1 MALPININDL
11 VNGQSI
17 EWERLE
23 FKQGWNPEE
32 IVHTICAF
40 ANDINNW
47 GGGYIIV
54 GIAEKDGRPILPPV
68 GLAPE
73 SLDRIQGAVLTLAYQ
88 LLPNYFPLIQPYV
101 LQGQHILVLWCPA
114 GDNRPYTAP
123 ISQGKGALR
132 QAYIRFGSRSIIAK
146 EDNLRRLQ
154 ELTARIPFDDR
165 INGKATIDDLDLG
178 LIQAFLQEVK
188 SDLYEESKQIPF
200 ADLCLNMK
208 IVNGPKE
215 ALRPLNVGLLFFSR
229 NPEKFLERSWIE
241 LVIHKDKTGK
251 NFSEKYFKGPIHHQL
266 RAVLDYFKN
275 NVIEEAVEK
284 VAHKAEA
291 NRHFNF
297 PYEAIEEALSN
308 AVYHKS
314 YEMDKPIEVQIW
326 PDRIE
331 ILSFPGPVPPVDAQ
345 ILKQNKRIVA
355 RDYRNRRIGD
365 LLKELHLTEGRGTGF
380 PTIRNAMRGNNSP
393 EPVFETD
400 EQSTYFLSV
409 LQAKEQIIKVDKKDI
424 LFTNLEE
431 LSRYLKNRNDLATNL
446 ATNLANP
453 NEIKENVNFESIT
466 NGATNLANDQA
477 TVGAEPNKIKK
488 NSDLKDFTVGASVGA
503 GNLAIEIIESSLN
516 DKVLAILNFLPEA
529 KRRVEILE
537 HIGLTNQ
544 SFNREKYLDPLVKL
558 GWIELTIPDKPTHK
572 DQKYKRTIQG
582 EILHKLITR

>member
-1 MALPININDL
+1 MALPINITDL
-11 VNGQSI
+11 VNGQAI

-32 IVHTICAF
+32 IVHTMCAF

-54 GIAEKDGRPILPPV
+54 GIAENDGRPILPPA
-68 GLAPE
+68 GLSPE

-123 ISQGKGALR
+123 ITQGKGALR
-132 QAYIRFGSRSIIAK
+132 YPYIRYGSRSIVAK
-146 EDNLRRLQ
+146 DDNLRRLQ

-251 NFSEKYFKGPIHHQL
+251 NFSEKYFKGPLHHQL

-275 NVIEEAVEK
+275 NVIEEVVEK

-314 YEMDKPIEVQIW
+314 YEMDKPIEVQLW

-345 ILKQNKRIVA
+345 ILKQNKRIAA

-380 PTIRNAMRGNNSP
+380 PTIRNAMKENNSP

-409 LQAKEQIIKVDKKDI
+409 LQAKEQIITAVENVP
-424 LFTNLEE
+424 FNNLEE
-431 LSRYLKNRNDLATNL
+431 LSHFLNRLSDQVNDQDKTSDSKESEVLKNPLSRL
-446 ATNLANP
+446 
-453 NEIKENVNFESIT
+453 
-466 NGATNLANDQA
+466 NDQA
-477 TVGAEPNKIKK
+477 
-488 NSDLKDFTVGASVGA
+488 SDQAVQ
-503 GNLAIEIIESSLN
+503 IIESQLN
-516 DKVLAILNFLPEA
+516 DKVLAILNVLEEP
-529 KRRVEILE
+529 KKRVEILE
-537 HIGLTNQ
+537 HIGLRNH
-544 SFNREKYLDPLVKL
+544 SDNREKYLDPLVKL
-558 GWIELTIPDKPTHK
+558 GWIEMTIPEKPTHK

-582 EILHKLITR
+582 EILYNLIN

>member
-54 GIAEKDGRPILPPV
+54 GIAENQGRPILPPA
-68 GLAPE
+68 GLTPE
-73 SLDRIQGAVLTLAYQ
+73 SLDRIQGKVLTLAYQ

-123 ISQGKGALR
+123 ITQGKGALR
-132 QAYIRFGSRSIIAK
+132 QPYIRYGSRSIIAK
-146 EDNLRRLQ
+146 DDNLRRLQ

-208 IVNGPKE
+208 IASGPKE

-229 NPEKFLERSWIE
+229 DPEKFLERSWIE
-241 LVIHKDKTGK
+241 LIIHKDTTGK
-251 NFSEKYFKGPIHHQL
+251 NFTEKYFKGPIHMQL
-266 RAVLDYFKN
+266 RAILDYFKN
-275 NVIEEAVEK
+275 NVIEEVVEK

-297 PYEAIEEALSN
+297 PYIAIEEALSN

-314 YEMDKPIEVQIW
+314 YEMNKPIEVQIW
-326 PDRIE
+326 PNRIE
-331 ILSFPGPVPPVDAQ
+331 MLSFPGPVPPVDAQ

-380 PTIRNAMRGNNSP
+380 PTIRNAMKENNSP
-393 EPVFETD
+393 EPIFETD
-400 EQSTYFLSV
+400 DQSTYFLTLLLANEERNSFKNSV
-409 LQAKEQIIKVDKKDI
+409 PFA
-424 LFTNLEE
+424 NLEE
-431 LSRYLKNRNDLATNL
+431 LSSFLNELSNQATNQ
-446 ATNLANP
+446 AST
-453 NEIKENVNFESIT
+453 NEIKENVIFKNIT
-466 NGATNLANDQA
+466 NQATNQANDQA
-477 TVGAEPNKIKK
+477 NVVVNAK
-488 NSDLKDFTVGASVGA
+488 A
-503 GNLAIEIIESSLN
+503 GKLAIEIIENNLN
-516 DKVLAILNFLPEA
+516 GKVLAILNFLTEA

-558 GWIELTIPDKPTHK
+558 GWIELTIPEKPTHQN
-572 DQKYKRTIQG
+572 QKYKLTKEG
-582 EILHKLITR
+582 GILYKLITQ

>member
-11 VNGQSI
+11 VNGQAI

-23 FKQGWNPEE
+23 FKKGWNPEE
-32 IVHTICAF
+32 IVHTLCAF

-54 GIAEKDGRPILPPV
+54 GIAENDGRPILPPA
-68 GLAPE
+68 GLIPE
-73 SLDRIQGAVLTLAYQ
+73 SLDKIQGEVLTLAYQ
-88 LLPNYFPLIQPYV
+88 LLPNYFPLLQPYV

-123 ISQGKGALR
+123 ITQGKGAQR
-132 QAYIRFGSRSIIAK
+132 QPYIRYGSRSIIAK
-146 EDNLRRLQ
+146 DDNLRRLQ

-251 NFSEKYFKGPIHHQL
+251 NFAEKYFKGPIHHQL

-380 PTIRNAMRGNNSP
+380 PTIRNAMRENNSP

-409 LQAKEQIIKVDKKDI
+409 LQAKEQIIDTIEAVP
-424 LFTNLEE
+424 FTNLEE
-431 LSRYLKNRNDLATNL
+431 LSYFLNILSNQ
-446 ATNLANP
+446 
-453 NEIKENVNFESIT
+453 
-466 NGATNLANDQA
+466 ANDQA
-477 TVGAEPNKIKK
+477 NDQAKSIDNKGLEIL
-488 NSDLKDFTVGASVGA
+488 NAWSDQANDQASDQA
-503 GNLAIEIIESSLN
+503 GNLAVQIIESDLN
-516 DKVLAILNFLPEA
+516 DKVLSILKVLEEP
-529 KRRVEILE
+529 KKRVEILE
-537 HIGLTNQ
+537 HIGLRNH
-544 SFNREKYLDPLVKL
+544 SDNREKYLDPLVNL
-558 GWIELTIPDKPTHK
+558 GWIKMTIPDKPTHK

>member
-40 ANDINNW
+40 ANDTNNW

-54 GIAEKDGRPILPPV
+54 GIAENEGRPILPPA
-68 GLAPE
+68 GLTPE
-73 SLDRIQGAVLTLAYQ
+73 SLDKIQGEVLTLAYQ

-123 ISQGKGALR
+123 ITQGKGALR
-132 QAYIRFGSRSIIAK
+132 QPYIRYGSRSIIAK
-146 EDNLRRLQ
+146 DDNLRRLQ

-229 NPEKFLERSWIE
+229 NPEKFLDRSWIE
-241 LVIHKDKTGK
+241 LVVHKDKTGK
-251 NFSEKYFKGPIHHQL
+251 NFSEKYFKGPIHYQL

-275 NVIEEAVEK
+275 NIIEEAVEK

-297 PYEAIEEALSN
+297 PYEAIEETLSN

-380 PTIRNAMRGNNSP
+380 PTIRNAMKENNSP

-409 LQAKEQIIKVDKKDI
+409 LQAKEQIIDTIEAVT
-424 LFTNLEE
+424 FTNLEE
-431 LSRYLKNRNDLATNL
+431 LSYFLNTLSNL
-446 ATNLANP
+446 ASDQGKP
-453 NEIKENVNFESIT
+453 NDNKGLEILNTWS
-466 NGATNLANDQA
+466 DQ
-477 TVGAEPNKIKK
+477 
-488 NSDLKDFTVGASVGA
+488 A
-503 GNLAIEIIESSLN
+503 GNLASNLAVKIIESNLN
-516 DKVLAILNFLPEA
+516 DKVLAIITLLNEP
-529 KRRVEILE
+529 KKKVEILE
-537 HIGLTNQ
+537 KIDLSNQ
-544 SFNREKYLDPLVKL
+544 AKNRERYLDPLVNL
-558 GWIELTIPDKPTHK
+558 GWIEMTIPDKPTHK

-582 EILHKLITR
+582 EILHNLIFSKKL

>member
-32 IVHTICAF
+32 IVHTMCAF
-40 ANDINNW
+40 ANDSNNW

-54 GIAEKDGRPILPPV
+54 GIAENDGKPVLPPV
-68 GLAPE
+68 GLVPE
-73 SLDRIQGAVLTLAYQ
+73 SLDRIQGEVLSLAYQ
-88 LLPNYFPLIQPYV
+88 LLPNYFPLMQPYV

-123 ISQGKGALR
+123 ITQGKGAQR
-132 QAYIRFGSRSIIAK
+132 APYIRYGSRSIIAK

-215 ALRPLNVGLLFFSR
+215 ALRPLNVGVLFFSR
-229 NPEKFLERSWIE
+229 NPEKFLDRSWIE
-241 LVIHKDKTGK
+241 LVVHKDKTGK
-251 NFSEKYFKGPIHHQL
+251 NFTEKYFKGPIHHQL
-266 RAVLDYFKN
+266 RAILDYFKN
-275 NVIEEAVEK
+275 NVIEEVVEK
-284 VAHKAEA
+284 LAYKAEA
-291 NRHFNF
+291 NRYFNY

-314 YEMDKPIEVQIW
+314 YEMEKPIEVQIW

-345 ILKQNKRIVA
+345 ILKQNQRIVA

-365 LLKELHLTEGRGTGF
+365 LLKELRLTEGRGTGF
-380 PTIRNAMRGNNSP
+380 PTIRNAMAENNSS

-400 EQSTYFLSV
+400 EQSTYFLS
-409 LQAKEQIIKVDKKDI
+409 LLLAKEQKNSSIEKVP
-424 LFTNLEE
+424 FTNLEE
-431 LSRYLKNRNDLATNL
+431 LSHFLNTLSDQ
-446 ATNLANP
+446 
-453 NEIKENVNFESIT
+453 
-466 NGATNLANDQA
+466 ANDQA
-477 TVGAEPNKIKK
+477 EPNKNKALEILS
-488 NSDLKDFTVGASVGA
+488 NWNNHASDQASDQAVQ
-503 GNLAIEIIESSLN
+503 IIESNLN
-516 DKVLAILNFLPEA
+516 DKIISILSILNQPK
-529 KRRVEILE
+529 KRAEILE
-537 HIGLTNQ
+537 NLGLTNH
-544 SFNREKYLDPLVKL
+544 SRNRERYLDPLVNL
-558 GWIELTIPDKPTHK
+558 GWVEMTIPEKPTHQ
-572 DQKYKRTIQG
+572 DQKYKLTIQG
-582 EILHKLITR
+582 EILYNLIYGMK

>member
-1 MALPININDL
+1 MALPINITDL
-11 VNGQSI
+11 VNGQAI

-32 IVHTICAF
+32 IVHTMCAF
-40 ANDINNW
+40 ANDSNNW

-54 GIAEKDGRPILPPV
+54 GIAENEGRPILPPA
-68 GLAPE
+68 GLTPE
-73 SLDRIQGAVLTLAYQ
+73 SLDRIQGEVLTLAYQ

-123 ISQGKGALR
+123 ITQGKGALR
-132 QAYIRFGSRSIIAK
+132 QPYIRYGSRSIIAK

-200 ADLCLNMK
+200 ADLCRNMK
-208 IVNGPKE
+208 IVSGPKE

-229 NPEKFLERSWIE
+229 DPEKFLERSWIE
-241 LVIHKDKTGK
+241 LIIHKDTTGK
-251 NFSEKYFKGPIHHQL
+251 NFTEKYFKGPIHYQL

-275 NVIEEAVEK
+275 NVIEETVEK

-297 PYEAIEEALSN
+297 PYIAIEEALSN

-314 YEMDKPIEVQIW
+314 YEMDKPIEVQLW
-326 PDRIE
+326 PDKIE

-345 ILKQNKRIVA
+345 ILKQNIRIVA

-365 LLKELHLTEGRGTGF
+365 LLKELRLTEGRGTGF
-380 PTIRNAMRGNNSP
+380 PTIRNAMKDNGSP
-393 EPVFETD
+393 EPIFETD

-409 LQAKEQIIKVDKKDI
+409 LQAKEQKIDSIEAVP
-424 LFTNLEE
+424 FTNLEE
-431 LSRYLKNRNDLATNL
+431 LSYFLNNLSNL
-446 ATNLANP
+446 A
-453 NEIKENVNFESIT
+453 S
-466 NGATNLANDQA
+466 DQ
-477 TVGAEPNKIKK
+477 
-488 NSDLKDFTVGASVGA
+488 ASVGA
-503 GNLAIEIIESSLN
+503 ELNKIKESSDLKELTVGTGDQAKDQAKASDSKRKEILKDALISLSDQASDQAVQIIENDLN
-516 DKVLAILNFLPEA
+516 DKVLVILKFLTEA

-537 HIGLTNQ
+537 NLGLSNHTR
-544 SFNREKYLDPLVKL
+544 NRERYLDPLVKL
-558 GWIELTIPDKPTHK
+558 GWIEMTIPEKPTHQN
-572 DQKYKRTIQG
+572 QKYKLTKEG
-582 EILHKLITR
+582 ELLCKIVLK

>member
-1 MALPININDL
+1 MALPINITDL
-11 VNGQSI
+11 VNGQAI

-32 IVHTICAF
+32 IVHTMCAF

-54 GIAEKDGRPILPPV
+54 GIAEEDGRPILPAA
-68 GLAPE
+68 GLSPE

-123 ISQGKGALR
+123 IAQGKGALR
-132 QAYIRFGSRSIIAK
+132 YPYIRYGSRSIVAK
-146 EDNLRRLQ
+146 DDNLRRLQ

-165 INGKATIDDLDLG
+165 INGKANIDDLDLG
-178 LIQAFLQEVK
+178 LIQSFLQEVK

-251 NFSEKYFKGPIHHQL
+251 NFSEKYFKGPIQHQL
-266 RAVLDYFKN
+266 RALLDYFKN
-275 NVIEEAVEK
+275 NVIEEVVEK

-314 YEMDKPIEVQIW
+314 YEMDKPIEVQLW

-345 ILKQNKRIVA
+345 ILKQNKRVVA

-380 PTIRNAMRGNNSP
+380 PTIRNAMKENNSP
-393 EPVFETD
+393 DPVFETD

-409 LQAKEQIIKVDKKDI
+409 LQAKEQIITAVENVP
-424 LFTNLEE
+424 FNNLQE
-431 LSRYLKNRNDLATNL
+431 LSHFLNKLSDQVNDQDKTSDSKESEVLKNTLARL
-446 ATNLANP
+446 
-453 NEIKENVNFESIT
+453 
-466 NGATNLANDQA
+466 NDQA
-477 TVGAEPNKIKK
+477 
-488 NSDLKDFTVGASVGA
+488 SDQAVQ
-503 GNLAIEIIESSLN
+503 IIESQLN
-516 DKVLAILNFLPEA
+516 DKVLAILNVLEEP
-529 KRRVEILE
+529 KKRVEILE
-537 HIGLTNQ
+537 HIGLRNH
-544 SFNREKYLDPLVKL
+544 SDNREKYLDPLVKL
-558 GWIELTIPDKPTHK
+558 GWIEMTIPEKPTHK

-582 EILHKLITR
+582 EILYKLVN

>member
-11 VNGQSI
+11 VNGQAI

-23 FKQGWNPEE
+23 FKKGWNPEE

-54 GIAEKDGRPILPPV
+54 GIAENDGRPILPPA
-68 GLAPE
+68 GLTPE
-73 SLDRIQGAVLTLAYQ
+73 SLDKIQGEVLTLAYQ
-88 LLPNYFPLIQPYV
+88 LLPNYFPLLQPYV

-123 ISQGKGALR
+123 ITQGKGALR
-132 QAYIRFGSRSIIAK
+132 QPYIRYGSRSIIAK
-146 EDNLRRLQ
+146 DDNLRRLQ

-188 SDLYEESKQIPF
+188 SDLYEESKQVPF

-229 NPEKFLERSWIE
+229 NPDKFLERSWIE

-380 PTIRNAMRGNNSP
+380 PTIRNAMKENNSP

-409 LQAKEQIIKVDKKDI
+409 LQAKEQIIDTIEAVP
-424 LFTNLEE
+424 FTNLEE
-431 LSRYLKNRNDLATNL
+431 LSYFLNTLSNQ
-446 ATNLANP
+446 
-453 NEIKENVNFESIT
+453 
-466 NGATNLANDQA
+466 ANDQA
-477 TVGAEPNKIKK
+477 NDQAKSSDNKGLEIL
-488 NSDLKDFTVGASVGA
+488 NAWSDQANDQANDQA
-503 GNLAIEIIESSLN
+503 GNLAVQIIESDLN
-516 DKVLAILNFLPEA
+516 DKVLSILKVLEEP
-529 KRRVEILE
+529 KKRVEILE
-537 HIGLTNQ
+537 HIGLRNH
-544 SFNREKYLDPLVKL
+544 SDNREKYLDPLVNL
-558 GWIELTIPDKPTHK
+558 GWIEMTIPDKPTHK
-572 DQKYKRTIQG
+572 DQKYKLTIQG

>member
-11 VNGQSI
+11 VNGQAI

-40 ANDINNW
+40 ANDVNNW
-47 GGGYIIV
+47 SGGYIIV
-54 GIAEKDGRPILPPV
+54 GIAENDGRPILPPT
-68 GLAPE
+68 GLPAE
-73 SLDRIQGAVLTLAYQ
+73 SLDRIQGEVLGLAYQ
-88 LLPNYFPLIQPYV
+88 LLPNYFPLMQPYV

-123 ISQGKGALR
+123 ITQGKGALR
-132 QAYIRFGSRSIIAK
+132 QPYIRYGSRSIIAK
-146 EDNLRRLQ
+146 DDNFRRLQ

-241 LVIHKDKTGK
+241 LVVHKDETGK

-284 VAHKAEA
+284 VANKAEA

-345 ILKQNKRIVA
+345 ILKQNKRIIA

-380 PTIRNAMRGNNSP
+380 PTIRNAMKENNSP
-393 EPVFETD
+393 EPIFETD

-409 LQAKEQIIKVDKKDI
+409 LQAKEQIIDTLEAVT
-424 LFTNLEE
+424 FTNLEE
-431 LSRYLKNRNDLATNL
+431 LSYFLNTLSNQ
-446 ATNLANP
+446 
-453 NEIKENVNFESIT
+453 
-466 NGATNLANDQA
+466 ANDQA
-477 TVGAEPNKIKK
+477 KAIDNKGLEIL
-488 NSDLKDFTVGASVGA
+488 NTRSDLANDLASNLA
-503 GNLAIEIIESSLN
+503 SNLAITVIENELN
-516 DKVLAILNFLPEA
+516 DKVMSILEILIEP
-529 KRRVEILE
+529 KKKVEILE
-537 HIGLTNQ
+537 ILGLSNQ
-544 SFNREKYLDPLVKL
+544 TKNREKYLDPLVKL
-558 GWIELTIPDKPTHK
+558 GWIEMTIPDKPTHQ
-572 DQKYKRTIQG
+572 DQKYRRTIQG

>member
-11 VNGQSI
+11 VNGQAI

-23 FKQGWNPEE
+23 FKKGWNPEE

-54 GIAEKDGRPILPPV
+54 GIAENEGKPILPPT
-68 GLAPE
+68 GLTPE
-73 SLDRIQGAVLTLAYQ
+73 SLDKIQGEVLTLAYQ
-88 LLPNYFPLIQPYV
+88 LLPNYFPLLQPYV

-123 ISQGKGALR
+123 ITQGKGALR
-132 QAYIRFGSRSIIAK
+132 QPYIRYGSRSIIAK
-146 EDNLRRLQ
+146 DDNLRRLQ

-229 NPEKFLERSWIE
+229 NPEKFLERSWTE
-241 LVIHKDKTGK
+241 LVVHKDKTGK

-380 PTIRNAMRGNNSP
+380 PTIRNAMRENNSP

-409 LQAKEQIIKVDKKDI
+409 LQAKEQIMDAIEAVP
-424 LFTNLEE
+424 FTNLEE
-431 LSRYLKNRNDLATNL
+431 LSYFLNTLSDQASDQDKPNDNKAL
-446 ATNLANP
+446 
-453 NEIKENVNFESIT
+453 EILNT
-466 NGATNLANDQA
+466 WNDQA
-477 TVGAEPNKIKK
+477 
-488 NSDLKDFTVGASVGA
+488 SDQASDQAVQ
-503 GNLAIEIIESSLN
+503 IIESNLN
-516 DKVLAILNFLPEA
+516 DKVLPVLNILDEPK
-529 KRRVEILE
+529 KRAEILE
-537 HIGLTNQ
+537 NLGLTNH
-544 SFNREKYLDPLVKL
+544 SRNRERYLDPLANL
-558 GWIELTIPDKPTHK
+558 GWIEMTIPEKPTHK

>member
-1 MALPININDL
+1 MALPINITDL
-11 VNGQSI
+11 VNGQAI

-32 IVHTICAF
+32 IVHTMCAF

-54 GIAEKDGRPILPPV
+54 GIAEKDGRPIFPPA

-88 LLPNYFPLIQPYV
+88 LLPNYFPLIQPYT

-123 ISQGKGALR
+123 ITQGKGVQR
-132 QAYIRFGSRSIIAK
+132 YPYIRFGSRSIVAK

-229 NPEKFLERSWIE
+229 NPEKLLDRSWIE

-251 NFSEKYFKGPIHHQL
+251 NFSEKYFKGPLHHQL

-275 NVIEEAVEK
+275 NVIEEVVEK

-297 PYEAIEEALSN
+297 PYVAIEEALSN

-314 YEMDKPIEVQIW
+314 YEMDKPIEVQLW

-380 PTIRNAMRGNNSP
+380 PTIRNAMKENNSP

-409 LQAKEQIIKVDKKDI
+409 LLAKEQKTDAIEAV
-424 LFTNLEE
+424 LFTNLED
-431 LSRYLKNRNDLATNL
+431 LSYFLNTLSDQ
-446 ATNLANP
+446 
-453 NEIKENVNFESIT
+453 
-466 NGATNLANDQA
+466 ANDQA
-477 TVGAEPNKIKK
+477 KTSDSKGNEVLK
-488 NSDLKDFTVGASVGA
+488 NDLPRLSDQASDQAVQ
-503 GNLAIEIIESSLN
+503 IIESLLN
-516 DKVLAILNFLPEA
+516 DKVLTILNVLEEP
-529 KRRVEILE
+529 KKRVEILE
-537 HIGLTNQ
+537 HIGLRNH
-544 SFNREKYLDPLVKL
+544 SDNREKYLDPLVKL
-558 GWIELTIPDKPTHK
+558 GWIEMTIPEKPTHQ

>member
-32 IVHTICAF
+32 IVHTMCAF
-40 ANDINNW
+40 ANDSNNW

-54 GIAEKDGRPILPPV
+54 GISENEGRPVLPPV

-73 SLDRIQGAVLTLAYQ
+73 SLDKIQGEVLTLAYQ

-101 LQGQHILVLWCPA
+101 LQEQHILVLWCPA

-123 ISQGKGALR
+123 ITQGKGAQR
-132 QAYIRFGSRSIIAK
+132 VPYIRFGSRSIIAK

-200 ADLCLNMK
+200 TDLCLNMK

-229 NPEKFLERSWIE
+229 NPEKYLDRSWIE

-275 NVIEEAVEK
+275 NVIEEVVEK
-284 VAHKAEA
+284 VSYKAEA
-291 NRHFNF
+291 NRYFNF
-297 PYEAIEEALSN
+297 PYEALEEALSN

-314 YEMDKPIEVQIW
+314 YEMEKPIEVQIW

-380 PTIRNAMRGNNSP
+380 PTIRNAMKENNSP
-393 EPVFETD
+393 EPIFETD
-400 EQSTYFLSV
+400 EQSTYFLTLLFANEEKTV
-409 LQAKEQIIKVDKKDI
+409 LKNVVP
-424 LFTNLEE
+424 FTNLEE
-431 LSRYLKNRNDLATNL
+431 LSHFLNTLSDQASDQAKINDSRSSAIFNTW
-446 ATNLANP
+446 
-453 NEIKENVNFESIT
+453 SDQ
-466 NGATNLANDQA
+466 ANDQA
-477 TVGAEPNKIKK
+477 GDQATQ
-488 NSDLKDFTVGASVGA
+488 
-503 GNLAIEIIESSLN
+503 IIEREIN
-516 DKVLAILNFLPEA
+516 DKIIAVLEGLNEPKKRKDILDY
-529 KRRVEILE
+529 
-537 HIGLTNQ
+537 IGLKNH
-544 SFNREKYLDPLVKL
+544 SDNRVKYLDPLVNL
-558 GWIELTIPDKPTHK
+558 GWIEMTIPEKPTHQ
-572 DQKYKRTIQG
+572 DQKYRRSIQG
-582 EILHKLITR
+582 EILYNLVSGIK

>member
-1 MALPININDL
+1 MALPINITDL
-11 VNGQSI
+11 VNGQAI

-32 IVHTICAF
+32 IVHTMGAF

-54 GIAEKDGRPILPPV
+54 GIAENEGRPILPPV
-68 GLAPE
+68 GLPHE
-73 SLDRIQGAVLTLAYQ
+73 SLDRIQGEVLTLAYQ

-114 GDNRPYTAP
+114 GDNRPYAAP
-123 ISQGKGALR
+123 ITQGKGAQR
-132 QAYIRFGSRSIIAK
+132 YPYIRYGSRSIIAK
-146 EDNLRRLQ
+146 DDNLRRLQ

-229 NPEKFLERSWIE
+229 NPEKFLDRSWIE
-241 LVIHKDKTGK
+241 LVVHKDKTGK

-275 NVIEEAVEK
+275 NVIEEVVEK

-297 PYEAIEEALSN
+297 PYVAIEEALSN

-314 YEMDKPIEVQIW
+314 YEMDKPIEVQLW

-331 ILSFPGPVPPVDAQ
+331 ILSFPGPVPPVDAE

-380 PTIRNAMRGNNSP
+380 PTIRNAMKENGAP
-393 EPVFETD
+393 EPIFETD

-409 LQAKEQIIKVDKKDI
+409 LLAKEQKIDAIEAVH
-424 LFTNLEE
+424 FTNLEE
-431 LSRYLKNRNDLATNL
+431 LSYFLNTLSNQAKTSDSKGL
-446 ATNLANP
+446 
-453 NEIKENVNFESIT
+453 EILNT
-466 NGATNLANDQA
+466 WNDQA
-477 TVGAEPNKIKK
+477 GNQ
-488 NSDLKDFTVGASVGA
+488 A
-503 GNLAIEIIESSLN
+503 GNQAVQIIENDLN
-516 DKVLAILNFLPEA
+516 DKVLAILNILDEP
-529 KRRVEILE
+529 KKRVEILE
-537 HIGLTNQ
+537 NIGLSNQ
-544 SFNREKYLDPLVKL
+544 TKNREKYLDPLVKL
-558 GWIELTIPDKPTHK
+558 GWIEMTIPEKPTHQ
-572 DQKYKRTIQG
+572 DQKYKRTIKG
-582 EILHKLITR
+582 ELLHKLILR

>member
-1 MALPININDL
+1 MALPINISDL

-32 IVHTICAF
+32 IVHTMCAF

-54 GIAEKDGRPILPPV
+54 GIAENEGRPVLPPI
-68 GLAPE
+68 GLTPE
-73 SLDRIQGAVLTLAYQ
+73 SLDKIQGEVLSLAYQ

-101 LQGQHILVLWCPA
+101 LQEQHILVLWCPA

-123 ISQGKGALR
+123 ITQGKGTQRAP
-132 QAYIRFGSRSIIAK
+132 YIRFGSRSIIAK

-165 INGKATIDDLDLG
+165 INGKAVIDDLDLG

-200 ADLCLNMK
+200 TDLCLNMK

-229 NPEKFLERSWIE
+229 NPEKYLDRSWIE

-275 NVIEEAVEK
+275 NVIEEVVEK
-284 VAHKAEA
+284 VSYKAEA
-291 NRHFNF
+291 NRYFNF
-297 PYEAIEEALSN
+297 PYEALEEALSN

-314 YEMDKPIEVQIW
+314 YEMEKPIEVQIW

-380 PTIRNAMRGNNSP
+380 PTIRNAMKENNSP

-400 EQSTYFLSV
+400 EQSTYFLTLLFANEEKTV
-409 LQAKEQIIKVDKKDI
+409 AKTAVPFI
-424 LFTNLEE
+424 NLDE
-431 LSRYLKNRNDLATNL
+431 LSYFLNSLSNQASDQDK
-446 ATNLANP
+446 P
-453 NEIKENVNFESIT
+453 NKSKVLEVLNNW
-466 NGATNLANDQA
+466 NDQA
-477 TVGAEPNKIKK
+477 SNQ
-488 NSDLKDFTVGASVGA
+488 A
-503 GNLAIEIIESSLN
+503 GNQAVQIIESELH
-516 DKVLAILNFLPEA
+516 DKALAILDIVSEP
-529 KRRVEILE
+529 KKRVEILE
-537 HIGLTNQ
+537 NLGLSNQ
-544 SFNREKYLDPLVKL
+544 TKNREKYLDPLLNL
-558 GWIELTIPDKPTHK
+558 GWIEMTIPEKPTHQ
-572 DQKYKRTIQG
+572 DQKYRRSIQG
-582 EILHKLITR
+582 EILYNLVSGIK